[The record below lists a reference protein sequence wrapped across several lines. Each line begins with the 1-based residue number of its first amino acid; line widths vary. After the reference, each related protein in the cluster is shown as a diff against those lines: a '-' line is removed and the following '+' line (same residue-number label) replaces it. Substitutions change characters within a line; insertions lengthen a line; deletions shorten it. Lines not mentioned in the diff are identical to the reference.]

1 MNQNLI
7 GKIRLLVYKALQC
20 IPDIRC
26 LIYVMQQ
33 MLTIMLEFLYSVSD
47 TRSCIPS
54 SISIFPFCSIMFP
67 FLPISMT
74 ILLRNYL
81 QSLLFYMIANKL

>member
-26 LIYVMQQ
+26 LI
-33 MLTIMLEFLYSVSD
+33 ICDAADAD